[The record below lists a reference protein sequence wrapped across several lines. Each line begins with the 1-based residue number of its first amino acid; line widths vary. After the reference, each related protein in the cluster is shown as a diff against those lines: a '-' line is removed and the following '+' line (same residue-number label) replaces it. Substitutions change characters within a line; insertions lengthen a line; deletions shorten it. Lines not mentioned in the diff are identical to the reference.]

1 MLESG
6 DSGARRKSPA
16 KRIGMRAMRAAL
28 SWSAH
33 ADSTPQG
40 SGTDRRPDAAA
51 TRSHRPRRSFRDRA
65 LGESMAGNRGRGDR
79 AAHGNRLA
87 EIPHRSRESVGCDV
101 DTRTEPDEVANS
113 RARDTEAGRRR
124 RARAA
129 ICAGTAEQARAAET
143 AHGAARDAEID
154 RAAGV
159 EGSRVAQGVR
169 AADRGVRSEEHTS
182 ELQSLR

>member
-1 MLESG
+1 ML
-6 DSGARRKSPA
+6 AVLHWNRKHLPDQRSELYQSVLEWL
-16 KRIGMRAMRAAL
+16 AA
-28 SWSAH
+28 
-33 ADSTPQG
+33 
-40 SGTDRRPDAAA
+40 
-51 TRSHRPRRSFRDRA
+51 
-65 LGESMAGNRGRGDR
+65 
-79 AAHGNRLA
+79 
-87 EIPHRSRESVGCDV
+87 GCDV